1 MRVKRP
7 GKNQGFA
14 VEYGAQTLTIAPIG
28 LSYLSTC
35 SGADAATRPPR
46 LWKAICRLEPPL
58 DMLQRT
64 PDIYDYH

>member
-46 LWKAICRLEPPL
+46 LWKAICRPEPP
-58 DMLQRT
+58 
-64 PDIYDYH
+64 